1 MSEKEANSLAAELS
15 LEDDRPPFFR
25 LKNDLLVVVQ
35 VLREAPPLMVEEAE
49 LPIPKSE
56 SESPMLFFN
65 NSSST
70 CNSKWVRL
78 YSIVDK
84 N

>member
-15 LEDDRPPFFR
+15 LEDDLPPFFR

-70 CNSKWVRL
+70 CNSK
-78 YSIVDK
+78 
-84 N
+84 